1 MPFLCRFLL
10 DTFGD
15 DCLRRGSGVL
25 DVAGGKGELSFEL
38 VNLNRIWSTVLD
50 PRPLQLAKLERCIK
64 VRRVMTTQGVS

>member
-1 MPFLCRFLL
+1 M
-10 DTFGD
+10 
-15 DCLRRGSGVL
+15 L